1 MAASSASAAAAA
13 ASSSSSSSYMPPRD
27 LGTFREETGTVASR
41 TSRSST
47 NATDAELRK
56 VGHSVRDVDRA
67 SLAVYRALR
76 HFNVSVPVPRLEET
90 FAARFMQQDEGG
102 GKKTVLGR
110 GGAAAQPQP
119 LRRKLLHTSTH
130 KLDSLTKSSFGEFDE
145 VKSFKKLLI
154 DERAKQRKQEM
165 ELTQKLIGVSASAPT
180 SSGSPGRVE
189 PRDTDPLRS
198 AKEKLGVF
206 SQSFEPKLPDNQIW
220 IGGFHGA
227 RLTMDEFKV
236 QIMRCLQLKLST
248 AEMEA
253 LFNSF
258 EIDVFETIDGVH
270 FTRLFFTLGHQYRH
284 AVLTTSLQN
293 VLLHEREEKR
303 KKDEE
308 AERVRRWEAEHVS
321 SDGYTPEDEEV
332 ALSQMRSVAMRKE
345 GAVATDKF
353 EAFLTPAQ
361 FKMQLFKSF
370 GMELTKKQTA
380 VLIDRYLSKDLLH
393 KKIEHCIDG
402 RKMLIELKGRF
413 LLEAK
418 KEQREIEHARAAVRQ
433 RTQAA
438 SRTEYTLN
446 LPLGR

>member
-1 MAASSASAAAAA
+1 M
-13 ASSSSSSSYMPPRD
+13 
-27 LGTFREETGTVASR
+27 ASR
-41 TSRSST
+41 TSSHRSST

-56 VGHSVRDVDRA
+56 VGHNLGDVDRA

-90 FAARFMQQDEGG
+90 FAARFMNREAD
-102 GKKTVLGR
+102 GKKKVGP
-110 GGAAAQPQP
+110 AVVMP
-119 LRRKLLHTSTH
+119 RRKLQTSTH
-130 KLDSLTKSSFGEFDE
+130 KLNSLTKSCFDEFDE

-154 DERAKQRKQEM
+154 DERAKQRKQDM
-165 ELTQKLIGVSASAPT
+165 EITQKLIGAAVVS
-180 SSGSPGRVE
+180 SSTAIGTGSPSAAK
-189 PRDTDPLRS
+189 TDPLVS

-206 SQSFEPKLPDNQIW
+206 SQSFDPKLPGSQIW

-227 RLTMDEFKV
+227 RLALDEFKL
-236 QIMRCLQLKLST
+236 QIMRCLQLKLSS
-248 AEMEA
+248 AEMDA
-253 LFNSF
+253 LFHSF
-258 EIDVFETIDGVH
+258 EIDVCETIDGVH
-270 FTRLFFTLGHQYRH
+270 FTRFFFALGHQYRH
-284 AVLTTSLQN
+284 AVQTTSLQT
-293 VLLHEREEKR
+293 VLLQERDEKR

-308 AERVRRWEAEHVS
+308 AERIRQWEAEHVS
-321 SDGYTPEDEEV
+321 SDGYTAEDEEV
-332 ALSQMRSVAMRKE
+332 ALAKMREVAMRKE
-345 GAVATDKF
+345 GAVATEKF

-370 GMELTKKQTA
+370 GLELTKGQTA
-380 VLIDRYLSKDLLH
+380 VLIERYRSKDLLH

-402 RKMLIELKGRF
+402 RKMLIDLKGRF

-418 KEQREIEHARAAVRQ
+418 QQRQLIEGTRAAVRQ